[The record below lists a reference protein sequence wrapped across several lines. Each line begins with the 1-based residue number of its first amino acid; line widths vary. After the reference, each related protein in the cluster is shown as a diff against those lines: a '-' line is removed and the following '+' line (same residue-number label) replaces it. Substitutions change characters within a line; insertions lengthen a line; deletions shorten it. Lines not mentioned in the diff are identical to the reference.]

1 MLKTIFSYLVA
12 VFQVV
17 QILNGGGFAAEPEDN
32 GVIDVIFD
40 FRNGSEPYSFVAEA
54 GSLITPPEEPQ
65 NRGLVFVGWYNG
77 KTEWDFEKDTVYE
90 DVTLTAK
97 WDFTDNFYENDPS
110 AGVRAET
117 SDIRIMSFN
126 VLASDWSNKPKVEG
140 RDDLIRDVV
149 SRYSPDVIGMQ
160 EVNAEWYASLG
171 EEFGTYKFV
180 NEGKNKIWGKVN
192 YSTIAYNTET
202 VNLIKWGQSAFVVN
216 YNKNCRNLMWAIFEM
231 KSDPDKRFIVTSTH
245 WDLTSERRVHQA
257 IEMSGLLAILGEY
270 YDLPMYCTGDYN
282 TRENGNE
289 YHVFTRLT
297 GFKDSKFVSEKKGL
311 VASTSHL
318 GDGTGTEDD
327 YTSGYWKLGPV
338 SYRKNHINTVQS
350 IDHIFVS
357 PEVQVMYYD
366 TVADEAALTAS
377 DHCPIYIDVKL

>member
-54 GSLITPPEEPQ
+54 GSLITQPEEPQ

-126 VLASDWSNKPKVEG
+126 VLLQVTGAINQRLKAEMIFFVMLFQGILLMLSVCRRSMQN
-140 RDDLIRDVV
+140 
-149 SRYSPDVIGMQ
+149 GMRHS
-160 EVNAEWYASLG
+160 V
-171 EEFGTYKFV
+171 
-180 NEGKNKIWGKVN
+180 
-192 YSTIAYNTET
+192 
-202 VNLIKWGQSAFVVN
+202 
-216 YNKNCRNLMWAIFEM
+216 
-231 KSDPDKRFIVTSTH
+231 KSSV
-245 WDLTSERRVHQA
+245 
-257 IEMSGLLAILGEY
+257 
-270 YDLPMYCTGDYN
+270 
-282 TRENGNE
+282 
-289 YHVFTRLT
+289 
-297 GFKDSKFVSEKKGL
+297 
-311 VASTSHL
+311 
-318 GDGTGTEDD
+318 
-327 YTSGYWKLGPV
+327 
-338 SYRKNHINTVQS
+338 HIN
-350 IDHIFVS
+350 
-357 PEVQVMYYD
+357 
-366 TVADEAALTAS
+366 L
-377 DHCPIYIDVKL
+377 